1 MFIFALVLSLILGFD
16 PCPVAIQGN
25 VCGLPPRMTCVLGLW
40 FIPQLPPWPA
50 PALHEQNS
58 QCSDCCL
65 QQTRVHSSGK
75 SKAAFTLG
83 ICDNTMFSYPGNM
96 IVPHR
101 LRLRSRETWILR
113 GLILSELWCHC
124 MVMRTVTLRV
134 LCKGNTPACG
144 FRKAWASLIENLLCL
159 AKLPDRYTENCL
171 KCG

>member
-25 VCGLPPRMTCVLGLW
+25 VCGLPPRMTCVLRLW

-124 MVMRTVTLRV
+124 MVMHLSPGPQIYLMNSPLV
-134 LCKGNTPACG
+134 
-144 FRKAWASLIENLLCL
+144 SH
-159 AKLPDRYTENCL
+159 
-171 KCG
+171 